1 MKQRLVGESVF
12 TPTRQYSARNLRYA
26 GGGSDHGSS
35 TPGGLSTS
43 TAQGFGGASS
53 AASQHSDEIPL
64 ATTISA
70 NRFSSAKLQRQP
82 TASSSDL
89 ILNISLG
96 GGGGNESRTVG
107 TIGSGDPFSHFAFSS
122 VATAPLDLVADGSPL
137 DEYTHNGALTKA
149 SSTRNSLKK
158 PHPPPPPAGA
168 SSATSGGPR
177 LTIKALE
184 ARQVYQLR
192 LVRHHEQQR
201 RAAVATIIKFYRD
214 QRQRR
219 ASRIAF
225 RNAREAVIRGNIKLH
240 RRDMLRRKF
249 RSLVNRHSRR
259 SHNPTQ
265 HWRWV
270 RLQAWVRGF
279 LARKT
284 FLKMRDVARHV
295 HNFARIKLA
304 QHQAAIVVQQYW
316 KRFFVQRRLV
326 NVSAYLAIRR
336 SHAARV
342 IQRSVRQYLF
352 CRPAAEKW
360 AVKTRY
366 RHYRAASK
374 IQRVWRARR
383 ENFDQRLDATRTRLI
398 LSKTVS

>member
-1 MKQRLVGESVF
+1 MKQRLAGESVF
-12 TPTRQYSARNLRYA
+12 TPTRQYSAR
-26 GGGSDHGSS
+26 SDHGSS

-43 TAQGFGGASS
+43 TAQGFGASS

-96 GGGGNESRTVG
+96 GGGGGNESRTVG
-107 TIGSGDPFSHFAFSS
+107 AIGSGDPFSHFAFSS

-137 DEYTHNGALTKA
+137 DEYTHNGTLTKA

-158 PHPPPPPAGA
+158 PHPPAGA

-214 QRQRR
+214 QKQRR

-225 RNAREAVIRGNIKLH
+225 RNAREAMIRENIKLH

-249 RSLVNRHSRR
+249 RLLVSRHSRR

-326 NVSAYLAIRR
+326 NVSAYLAVRR

-374 IQRVWRARR
+374 IQRVWRAWR